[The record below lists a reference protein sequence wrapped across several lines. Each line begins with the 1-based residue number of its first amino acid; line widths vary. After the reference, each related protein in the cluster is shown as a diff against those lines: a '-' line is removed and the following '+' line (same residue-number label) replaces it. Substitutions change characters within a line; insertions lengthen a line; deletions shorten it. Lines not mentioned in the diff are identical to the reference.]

1 MTREKQLSAR
11 DVLRP
16 DSKQVPEALEERP
29 PASVP
34 EVVADVRTHN
44 GAEEAEEDDEHDAVV
59 SRGGPRS
66 SGEEQGLAG
75 KGHARA
81 FDEDSESRRRV
92 AEGID
97 DRGCIHGASYTDG
110 LMADYGDHESSEDP
124 LHILRHSTAHLLAAA
139 VTELYPD
146 AKYGIG
152 PPVQD
157 GFYYDFAFS
166 KPISESDLGAIESRM
181 RRIAQEDRPFVRD
194 VVTRQQA
201 LDEFGKRGQD
211 YKVELINDKVEGD
224 EVSLYRTG
232 GFVDLC
238 RGPHVRSTK
247 DLKFFKLL
255 RVAGAY
261 WRGDEKKP
269 QLTRIYGT
277 AWPSAKE
284 LEEHMKFL
292 EEAEK
297 RDHKKLGKE
306 LKLFALD
313 ERVGVGQ
320 VIWLPDGATI
330 RRELERWIVDE
341 ELRRGYRHV
350 ITPHVAKLDLYRQSG
365 HWELF
370 HETMYPPMKFE
381 DGEEL
386 ELRPMNCPH
395 HILVYEHDLH
405 SYRDLPLRI
414 AELGQNY
421 RLEKSGE
428 LMGMVRVRSFNLNDA
443 HIFCTPDQVV
453 AEVKGAIQLANYFM
467 GVLGVEDYWY
477 RLSLRDHVKTKWAG
491 TDEEWE
497 NAEAMLKEALDSL
510 NLPYQVSPGDAA
522 FYGPKIDF
530 QVMDAHRREFTNNTV
545 QVDYQLPKKFDLE
558 YVAEDGS
565 RQRPVMIHRGAFGAF
580 ERMVAYLIELYAG
593 AFPTW
598 LHPVQVIIIPI
609 TDAEHEYAWRV
620 AERLRQTN
628 LRVEVDGRSERMQRK
643 IRDAQA
649 RKVPYMT
656 ILGGREA
663 ESGHVNVR
671 DRSGSQTDEPLEE
684 FVQRVTQEVA
694 ERRR

>member
-1 MTREKQLSAR
+1 MSAPATEPKKPKRMTSTMLWFRA
-11 DVLRP
+11 
-16 DSKQVPEALEERP
+16 AAHAAA
-29 PASVP
+29 ASNRASP
-34 EVVADVRTHN
+34 
-44 GAEEAEEDDEHDAVV
+44 
-59 SRGGPRS
+59 
-66 SGEEQGLAG
+66 G
-75 KGHARA
+75 KGTPALSMRMPSPA
-81 FDEDSESRRRV
+81 AGYPSASTIAVGFMGSGAGAVASR
-92 AEGID
+92 
-97 DRGCIHGASYTDG
+97 SYTDG
-110 LMADYGDHESSEDP
+110 LMADYGDHESSDDP

-157 GFYYDFAFS
+157 GFYYDVAFS
-166 KPISESDLGAIESRM
+166 KPISASDLGAIESRM
-181 RRIAQEDRPFVRD
+181 RRIAQEDRPFIREIVS
-194 VVTRQQA
+194 RQQA
-201 LDEFGKRGQD
+201 LDEFRARGQN
-211 YKVELINDKVEGD
+211 YKLELINDKVEGD

-232 GFVDLC
+232 DFVDLC

-261 WRGDEKKP
+261 WRGDENKP

-341 ELRRGYRHV
+341 ELRRGYKHV

-405 SYRDLPLRI
+405 SYLDLPQRI

-443 HIFCTPDQVV
+443 HIFCTPDQVIG
-453 AEVKGAIQLANYFM
+453 EVRGALELANHFM
-467 GVLGVEDYWY
+467 SVLGITDYWY
-477 RLSLRDHVKTKWAG
+477 RLSVRDDVKTKWAG

-497 NAEAMLKEALDSL
+497 SAEAILKEALESL
-510 NLPYQVSPGDAA
+510 NLPYRVGVGEAA

-565 RQRPVMIHRGAFGAF
+565 RQRPVLVHRGAFGAF
-580 ERMVAYLIELYAG
+580 ERMTAFLIEHYAG

-598 LHPVQVIIIPI
+598 LHPVQVIVIPI
-609 TDAEHEYAWRV
+609 TDAQAEYANRV
-620 AERLRQTN
+620 AERLRLLR

-643 IRDAQA
+643 IRDGQA
-649 RKVPYMT
+649 RKVPYMA
-656 ILGGREA
+656 IVGAREA
-663 ESGHVNVR
+663 ETTHVNVR
-671 DRSGSQTDEPLEE
+671 DRSGNQTDESLEE
-684 FVQRVTQEVA
+684 FVQRVAQEVA
-694 ERRR
+694 ERRH